1 MSSKMP
7 SSLPLVDVV
16 PSGML
21 YISAV
26 FASLEYISR
35 YSRSGELTLD
45 TGRGN
50 GNVTKVEKV
59 VQELLEGHRKFF
71 DDRGQ
76 AVEAT
81 FLETAAGL
89 RNAIHLAQGN
99 TWGDVVNVVTQVVGN
114 VVSNAQN

>member
-1 MSSKMP
+1 
-7 SSLPLVDVV
+7 
-16 PSGML
+16 ML

-35 YSRSGELTLD
+35 YGRSGELTRN
-45 TGRGN
+45 TGRCY
-50 GNVTKVEKV
+50 GNVTEIEKV

-71 DDRGQ
+71 DDRRQ
-76 AVEAT
+76 AVEAP

-99 TWGDVVNVVTQVVGN
+99 TRGDVVNVVTQVVWN
-114 VVSNAQN
+114 VVSNPQN

>member
-1 MSSKMP
+1 
-7 SSLPLVDVV
+7 
-16 PSGML
+16 ML
-21 YISAV
+21 YISAD
-26 FASLEYISR
+26 FASLEYIHR
-35 YSRSGELTLD
+35 YRRSGELTLD

-50 GNVTKVEKV
+50 GNVTEIEKV
-59 VQELLEGHRKFF
+59 VQELLEGHRKVF

-99 TWGDVVNVVTQVVGN
+99 ARGYVVNVVTQVVRN
-114 VVSNAQN
+114 VVSYPQN